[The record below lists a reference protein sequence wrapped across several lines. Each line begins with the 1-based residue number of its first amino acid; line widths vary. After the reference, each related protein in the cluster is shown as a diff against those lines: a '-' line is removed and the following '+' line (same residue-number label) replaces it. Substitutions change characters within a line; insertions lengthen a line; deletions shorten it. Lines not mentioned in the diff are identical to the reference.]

1 MSTPLHSFAPGRNA
15 EKDSMIAGTL
25 INAERTRQDKKW
37 GVQDHDGPTWLA
49 ILGEEVGELCQ
60 CALHA
65 KFGGSKSDKVLEEA
79 VQVAA
84 VAKAI
89 VECLLRN
96 NGQFPSAGS
105 DGDYN
110 QDKEG

>member
-1 MSTPLHSFAPGRNA
+1 MSTPLHKFASERNA
-15 EKDSMIAGTL
+15 ENDSMVAGAL
-25 INAERTRQDKKW
+25 IGTERTRQDKKW
-37 GVQDHDGPTWLA
+37 GVQNHDGPTWLA

-60 CALHA
+60 CVLHA
-65 KFGGSKSDKVLEEA
+65 KFGGSEADKVLEEA
-79 VQVAA
+79 VRVAA
-84 VAKAI
+84 VAKAM

-96 NGQFPSAGS
+96 NGQFPSTGS

>member
-1 MSTPLHSFAPGRNA
+1 MSEYMPIEFNRSAGR
-15 EKDSMIAGTL
+15 L
-25 INAERTRQDKKW
+25 INVERDRQDKKW
-37 GVQDHDGPTWLA
+37 GVQNHDGPTWLA
-49 ILGEEVGELCQ
+49 ILSEEVGELSRCI
-60 CALHA
+60 LHA
-65 KFGGSKSDKVLEEA
+65 KFGGSEADKVLEEA

-96 NGQFPSAGS
+96 DGQFPVIGSAG
-105 DGDYN
+105 DFN

>member
-1 MSTPLHSFAPGRNA
+1 MSTSDETIKLAS
-15 EKDSMIAGTL
+15 ESL
-25 INAERTRQDKKW
+25 IDCERTRQDSKW
-37 GVQDHDGPTWLA
+37 GVQNHDGPTWLA

-60 CALHA
+60 CVLHA
-65 KFGGSKSDKVLEEA
+65 KFGGSQSDKVLEEA

-96 NGQFPSAGS
+96 DGQFPSTGS

>member
-1 MSTPLHSFAPGRNA
+1 MSYEFLGKSPEAYTIVS
-15 EKDSMIAGTL
+15 EVMIGT
-25 INAERTRQDKKW
+25 ERTRQDNKW

-49 ILGEEVGELCQ
+49 ILSEEVGELSQ
-60 CALHA
+60 CVLHA
-65 KFGGSKSDKVLEEA
+65 KFGGSQSHKVLEEA

>member
-1 MSTPLHSFAPGRNA
+1 MIDFTPTGYNQSAGR
-15 EKDSMIAGTL
+15 L
-25 INAERTRQDKKW
+25 IIVERDRQDKKW
-37 GVQDHDGPTWLA
+37 GVQNHDGPTWLA

-60 CALHA
+60 CVLHA
-65 KFGGSKSDKVLEEA
+65 KFGGSEADKVLEEA

-96 NGQFPSAGS
+96 DGQFPSTGS

>member
-1 MSTPLHSFAPGRNA
+1 MSISD
-15 EKDSMIAGTL
+15 EKVSLVASSL
-25 INAERTRQDKKW
+25 ISSERARQDAKW

-49 ILGEEVGELCQ
+49 ILGEEYGELAQ
-60 CALHA
+60 CVLHA
-65 KFGGSKSDKVLEEA
+65 KFGGSKSSKVLEEA

-96 NGQFPSAGS
+96 DGKFPSGESAG
-105 DGDYN
+105 DFN